1 MPVYHSTLNDLDVR
15 TVGNISILPLK
26 TRVKGPA
33 PLCEDGKDDII
44 DEAIKFFRANVLFSS
59 FEVKGNADRVLI
71 FLTLYISQVLKRL
84 ERTKSKQEGSKIMH
98 QLAVESFP
106 LPGEQGWHLGGHIA
120 AAKSSS
126 ERETMRSYFKQLR
139 EETGLRMLEKV
150 FGEDGTPNKWWLQFC
165 KRKFMNI
172 TVR

>member
-1 MPVYHSTLNDLDVR
+1 M
-15 TVGNISILPLK
+15 
-26 TRVKGPA
+26 
-33 PLCEDGKDDII
+33 
-44 DEAIKFFRANVLFSS
+44 
-59 FEVKGNADRVLI
+59 KGNADRVLI
-71 FLTLYISQVLKRL
+71 FLTLFISQILKRL
-84 ERTKSKQEGSKIMH
+84 ERIKSKAEAAKIMH

-139 EETGLRMLEKV
+139 EETGLRMLDRV
-150 FGEDGTPNKWWLQFC
+150 YDEDGNPNKWWMQFC